1 MSHKILVIGST
12 NVDFLIKSDKLPAF
26 GETVT
31 GGIFMQNFGGKGAN
45 QAVGAARAG
54 GEVTFVTCL
63 GEDLYADELERNFK
77 RDGIETKY
85 VYRDKNCA
93 TGSALIMLDKEG
105 NNYLSVAPGANY
117 SLTPTHIDK
126 SLDAFLEADMIVMQM
141 ELSPLVTYHVF
152 TLAKK
157 QGKKVLFNLAP
168 AMPFDKNVLKQVYAF
183 VVNEVEA
190 SMVTE
195 LNVETDDEIRE
206 AGMALLDFG
215 PQVVVITLG
224 SHGSFIATREY
235 SQFVPSYKVKAVDT
249 TAAGDVYCGSLAV
262 ALVEGKTLTEA
273 VRFAGAAAAISVTRL
288 GAQPSAPW
296 RKEIEDFMIS
306 AEGALQKTKY

>member
-12 NVDFLIKSDKLPAF
+12 NVDFLIKSDKLPSF

-54 GEVTFVTCL
+54 GDVTFITCL
-63 GEDLYADELERNFK
+63 GEDLYAEELVRSFK
-77 RDGIETKY
+77 KDGIDTRY
-85 VYRDKNCA
+85 VFKDKESA

-105 NNYLSVAPGANY
+105 NNYLAVAPGSNY
-117 SLTPTHIDK
+117 KLTPAHIDQA
-126 SLDAFLEADMIVMQM
+126 LDVFLEAEMIVMQM
-141 ELSPLVTYHVF
+141 ELAPLTTYHVF
-152 TLAKK
+152 ELAKK
-157 QGKKVLFNLAP
+157 YGKKVLFNLAP
-168 AMPFDKNVLKQVYAF
+168 AMPFDKDVLKQVYAF

-190 SMVTE
+190 SMVTG
-195 LNVETDDEIRE
+195 LKVETDDEIRN
-206 AGMALLDFG
+206 AASALLALG
-215 PQVVVITLG
+215 PPVVVITLG
-224 SHGSFIATREY
+224 SNGSFIATADF
-235 SQFVPSYKVKAVDT
+235 SQYVPSYKVKAVDT

-288 GAQPSAPW
+288 GAQPSAPN
-296 RKEIEDFMIS
+296 RKEIEDFMV
-306 AEGALQKTKY
+306 GRGKY